1 MTFKKKSERIMG
13 ISSKKSERIMGISS
27 KKSERILAK
36 HLPKLEEDVKDIK
49 DKTMSP
55 LIATDVKSKA
65 LAILEKNFKGK
76 QLEKM
81 KLELDKTMKTMGK
94 NYGK

>member
-1 MTFKKKSERIMG
+1 MATK
-13 ISSKKSERIMGISS
+13 SSK
-27 KKSERILAK
+27 ILKK
-36 HLPKLEEDVKDIK
+36 HLPTLEEDVKDVK

-55 LIATDVKSKA
+55 VVADDVKGKA

-81 KLELDKTMKTMGK
+81 KAELDKTMKTMGK